1 MNIEVIKNA
10 AEWLEKPDDII
21 KLEKIEEVARE
32 EKYYVTVWGHY
43 SAGKSKLINNILNRD
58 ILPVQS
64 RETTAVLTYIQYG
77 TTEQCC
83 IIYEDG
89 TIRVKA
95 LEEVKYIFQ
104 NTTNE
109 ERINEIDHL
118 EIYVNSEILKNGL
131 VLVDTPG
138 VNTIIQKH
146 QDLAAEAMEQAGKII
161 YVLGGASSDVDRRFI
176 KDIDSC
182 GIGIVF
188 VRTKCDRFIEQEE
201 CAEEAL
207 AMEKAE
213 IEKFLGKDCKFIP
226 VSNEKGNKWN
236 ENIKLLREE
245 LDRIAQSISLELK
258 NAIEQRMKI
267 YANSYQNELKNTCDE
282 IRAVL
287 EGNVKRIEDEINE
300 CKMQVE
306 DLQEREEDLEK
317 EVESK
322 IKRSRRPAEN
332 DLERC
337 INDNVEEFYNTI
349 KNIDYGENV
358 NQKVE
363 NIYEQ
368 SLEQT
373 IYKMEMILNNY
384 LDEVLQNQEVGIN
397 IDIAQFTK
405 EEKMP
410 TYKEIRREN
419 NKIIEMYKARLQ
431 EVKRQLENTEK
442 ESEAVDQEAEKCR
455 NDHDTDEKKYIEEV
469 KRMEE
474 ELASISPVVK
484 MRLSDEQPIQPSSV
498 FKKIGQGI
506 DIALL
511 VLPGDMIVNGIKTM
525 SDTAKVTAFLQQH
538 KTLGKLVLGTASTV
552 SKQAN
557 AIDKTR
563 DFSYVVNNVIG
574 KVPKNKA
581 REEQR
586 NMQEQVQGLTD
597 NVAEKIGSTF
607 EGYKEKKKEHNV
619 LDMLSVAYWTEKVG
633 ACFDRKPR
641 MEVDQVEEE
650 EKRLKREK
658 IEREKEELSRKR
670 IEKKKQLKLIE
681 SKEKELKVKKEEQAR
696 KEKEIEEAMAQAQY
710 EIELRAKKRASERY
724 KREYREYLQK
734 NLEKAAKML
743 EDSYYDSANQ
753 NIVLYIANKNATL
766 IREKQERENQLQK
779 LLTQK
784 EEQAGELKKRWTT
797 GNECLKAIK
806 EELK

>member
-797 GNECLKAIK
+797 GYECLKAIK

>member
-77 TTEQCC
+77 TIEQCC

-207 AMEKAE
+207 VMEKAE

-797 GNECLKAIK
+797 GYECLKAIK

>member
-10 AEWLEKPDDII
+10 AEWLEKPNDII

-797 GNECLKAIK
+797 GYECLKAIK